1 MTADRKSPR
10 RPFEDTRERWPLMT
24 LHERFEQIVAIVLSF
39 LVAVVVLIAL
49 FQLFHRIL
57 PLVHGGALDILD
69 HEVFQS
75 LFGAIMTV
83 LIAMEFR
90 HSIVRLALRHES
102 IIQVKTVVLIALLAL
117 SRKLVILDITT
128 TGAATIAALAGATL
142 ALGIVYWLLR
152 EREDRIARQKSGLAP
167 TAG

>member
-10 RPFEDTRERWPLMT
+10 RPFEDTRERWSLMT

-75 LFGAIMTV
+75 LFGMVMTL
-83 LIAMEFR
+83 LIALEFK
-90 HSIVRLALRHES
+90 HSIIRVALRHDG
-102 IIQVKTVVLIALLAL
+102 IVQVKTVVLIALLAL
-117 SRKLVILDITT
+117 SRKFVILDTNET
-128 TGAATIAALAGATL
+128 SAATIAALASATL
-142 ALGIVYWLLR
+142 VLGVVYWLLR
-152 EREDRIARQKSGLAP
+152 ERDDRPAV
-167 TAG
+167 